1 MRTPQRIEVP
11 VAAARPE
18 SPKAKPPATKLFS
31 SLTRVDEELRQKA
44 ADVDAEQAKASRKNT
59 GDQEEDNR
67 DPAGE
72 ESGQS
77 LRTPIRSLYIV

>member
-1 MRTPQRIEVP
+1 M
-11 VAAARPE
+11 AAARPE

-67 DPAGE
+67 DTAGE
-72 ESGQS
+72 EKVD
-77 LRTPIRSLYIV
+77 SLYEPLYDPYIYYSIYI